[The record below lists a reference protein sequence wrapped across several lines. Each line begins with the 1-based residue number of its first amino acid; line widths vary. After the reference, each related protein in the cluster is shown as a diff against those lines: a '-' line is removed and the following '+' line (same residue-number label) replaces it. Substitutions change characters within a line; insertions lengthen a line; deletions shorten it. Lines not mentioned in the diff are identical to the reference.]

1 MNKIDLTQTMF
12 KVKDVLEEMSK
23 NSEMKTELIVGKKVQ
38 LAEEMKKVREIQNKL
53 ELFIQALK
61 KEP

>member
-38 LAEEMKKVREIQNKL
+38 LAEEMKKVRQIQNKL

>member
-1 MNKIDLTQTMF
+1 ML

-38 LAEEMKKVREIQNKL
+38 LAEEMRKVREIQNKL